1 MLTRRKWLGLA
12 AGAALPEKAPNVV
25 LIISDDHG
33 WGDYGFMGHPQIR
46 TPHLDRLA

>member
-12 AGAALPEKAPNVV
+12 AGAALPKKAPNVV

-33 WGDYGFMGHPQIR
+33 WGDYGFMGQIGR
-46 TPHLDRLA
+46 ASCRERV